1 MDVVLSEPTTS
12 REHAAIVHHAD
23 GRLFLIDLASV
34 RAHIFHLL
42 YRNFPVTELSEI
54 WRLGGRWRT
63 PAIIS
68 QCAGCFGMMAMSSL
82 APSSSRIRKLLHQ
95 PASN

>member
-34 RAHIFHLL
+34 RAQILHVL
-42 YRNFPVTELSEI
+42 YSNIPE
-54 WRLGGRWRT
+54 RLGDFRHHLPVRRPLGDGGNAQLNTVLT
-63 PAIIS
+63 PYLK
-68 QCAGCFGMMAMSSL
+68 L
-82 APSSSRIRKLLHQ
+82 AAW
-95 PASN
+95 PAHD